1 MMDKTSRV
9 VAIIQARM
17 GSSRMPGKILMDIA
31 GLPMLTRVVERTR
44 YASTIDEVVVATTID
59 EEDNAVVKF
68 CQDRGYAYIRG
79 DNDDV
84 LSRYMKAAQA
94 FNADIIVRIT
104 ADCPLMDPDVI
115 DRTVKVFLSA
125 YPEAQFG
132 TNRGLNQIKR
142 TYPIGM
148 DVEVMTF
155 DALETAFRE
164 AKEPY
169 QREHVTPFL
178 YETVGRFEK
187 TSIDANG
194 EYGDQRWAVDTPE
207 DLTFVREI
215 YARLDDLENFHF
227 EDVIS
232 LLEREPNLLEI
243 NAQIEQKGMHD
254 VG

>member
-1 MMDKTSRV
+1 MMDKAPRI
-9 VAIIQARM
+9 VAIIQGRM
-17 GSSRMPGKILMDIA
+17 GSSRLPGKILMDIA
-31 GLPMLTRVVERTR
+31 GLPMLARVVERTR
-44 YASTIDEVVVATTID
+44 YAGTIDEVVVATTFD
-59 EEDNAVVKF
+59 EEDDAVAIF
-68 CQDRGYAYIRG
+68 CQDRGYAHVRG

-84 LSRYMKAAQA
+84 LGRYMKAAQT

-115 DRTVKVFLSA
+115 DRTVNVFLSA

-132 TNRGLNQIKR
+132 TNRGLNQIER

-155 DALETAFRE
+155 EALEMAFRE

-215 YARLDDLENFHF
+215 YARLDDQEKFHF

-243 NAQIEQKGMHD
+243 NTQIEQKGMHD

>member
-1 MMDKTSRV
+1 MKEKPRV
-9 VAIIQARM
+9 VAVIQARM
-17 GSSRMPGKILMDIA
+17 GSSRLPGKILLDIK
-31 GLPMLTRVVERTR
+31 GFPMLARVVERVSR
-44 YASTIDEVVVATTID
+44 AETIDEVAVATT
-59 EEDNAVVKF
+59 EDREDDVVAQF
-68 CQDRGYAYIRG
+68 CQDRGYTCIRG
-79 DNDDV
+79 KNHDV
-84 LSRYMKAAQA
+84 LDRYMKAARET
-94 FNADIIVRIT
+94 NAEIIVRIT

-115 DRTVKVFLSA
+115 DRTVETFLSA

-132 TNRGLNQIKR
+132 TNRGLNRIER

-155 DALETAFRE
+155 EALKLASHE

-178 YETVGRFEK
+178 YETSGRFQK
-187 TSIDANG
+187 TSIDAGG

-207 DLTFVREI
+207 DLKFVREV
-215 YARLDDLENFHF
+215 YARFAGREDFHF

-232 LLEREPNLLEI
+232 LLESEPALLEI
-243 NAQIEQKGMHD
+243 NAQIKQKDMHD